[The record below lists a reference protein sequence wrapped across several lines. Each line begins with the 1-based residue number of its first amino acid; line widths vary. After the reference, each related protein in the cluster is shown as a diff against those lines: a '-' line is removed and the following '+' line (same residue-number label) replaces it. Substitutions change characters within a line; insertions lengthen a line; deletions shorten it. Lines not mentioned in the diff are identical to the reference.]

1 MFTDVLQHRSP
12 LNIPIFTTTVSDSLF
27 NKAAGLQT
35 SNFLKKWLQ
44 HRCFT
49 VNVAK
54 FLRAVF
60 FYITPL
66 VTAFM
71 STRKGRR
78 RCGKKEQGKIF
89 QMKEK
94 NEHILF
100 NFYQQVLVLVKTEM
114 QIQLCK
120 YRTANII
127 ELLTFFSSNFLS
139 CDSCVF
145 IIEKYLLHLS
155 VYSEAG
161 IESYSLKQLLGKI
174 YPKTL
179 ILFYKIGVSFQY
191 SLLNKTVYKYIKSEI
206 LRGYS
211 SETIEKKSI

>member
-54 FLRAVF
+54 FLRTVF

-78 RCGKKEQGKIF
+78 RRGKKEQGKIF

-100 NFYQQVLVLVKTEM
+100 NFYLQVLVLVKTEM

-120 YRTANII
+120 YRTAHLFSYFFFKFSFLWFLHIYYWKI
-127 ELLTFFSSNFLS
+127 SVTFISIFRSRHWELFL
-139 CDSCVF
+139 
-145 IIEKYLLHLS
+145 
-155 VYSEAG
+155 
-161 IESYSLKQLLGKI
+161 
-174 YPKTL
+174 KTAA
-179 ILFYKIGVSFQY
+179 
-191 SLLNKTVYKYIKSEI
+191 
-206 LRGYS
+206 R
-211 SETIEKKSI
+211 